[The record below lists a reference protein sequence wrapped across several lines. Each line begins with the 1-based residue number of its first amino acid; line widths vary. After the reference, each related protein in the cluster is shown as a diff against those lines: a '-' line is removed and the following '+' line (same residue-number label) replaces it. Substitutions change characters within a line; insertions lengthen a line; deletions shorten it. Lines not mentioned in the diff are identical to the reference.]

1 MVYLFQTIINDNQSI
16 KKGLQ
21 KLYGIG
27 PKSSQRI
34 AELLG
39 VSSKTKIDQ
48 LSQNQIQEIKSLISK
63 NFKINNVLK
72 RVKSEN
78 IRRLIEISSY
88 RGFRHV
94 KALPT
99 RGQRTRDNA
108 RTAKKLLNRAPQ
120 KNKLLLNRAPQKK
133 KTPQKKKL

>member
-108 RTAKKLLNRAPQ
+108 RTAKKLLGAPQ
-120 KNKLLLNRAPQKK
+120 KLNKAPQKK
-133 KTPQKKKL
+133 KAQQKKKL

>member
-39 VSSKTKIDQ
+39 VSSKTRIDQ
-48 LSQNQIQEIKSLISK
+48 LSQNQIEEIKSLISK

-120 KNKLLLNRAPQKK
+120 K
-133 KTPQKKKL
+133 KKL